1 MDARALAVVL
11 GIGGLIPFVVLA
23 WLCVRTTAGSGEYP
37 HALLMY
43 GASIASFV
51 GAVHWGLVLRE
62 PVATRRHL
70 VQLAWSV
77 VPSFAAWALTI
88 SGEPRAALVRLA
100 ILLAVCW
107 AVDAVFWRGRAI
119 PAWYFGLRSL
129 LTAVAALSL
138 VLAGV
143 ASAG

>member
-1 MDARALAVVL
+1 MDARVLAVVL

-23 WLCVRTTAGSGEYP
+23 WLCVRTAAASGEYE

-62 PVATRRHL
+62 PIATRRHL

-77 VPSFAAWALTI
+77 VPSLAAWAVTI

-100 ILLAVCW
+100 IVLAFCW
-107 AVDAVFWRGRAI
+107 AVDAMFWRGRAI

-129 LTAVAALSL
+129 LTAVAAVSL
-138 VLAGV
+138 ALAGV
-143 ASAG
+143 AGTG